1 MNTRLAPVLFVV
13 TLFGACTSAPP
24 DPRVDDIPTKG
35 DVLILAEE
43 DFRTLLKSQRL
54 AFENIYPEARLR
66 LRFMPQAQL
75 LKAMMSDSVRAV
87 FTTCLPG
94 GEQEAYF
101 NSRSV
106 TPEVVPVLTDG
117 IAVVVGNGAVART
130 ASVNSIRAGLSGE
143 GAGSVVFDGTG
154 TGVVRTV
161 IDSIFGGDASAMDR
175 ASAVPGTDSLVHR
188 VSTNPELI
196 GLLAF
201 AQISDLDDPRCRALR
216 ANVVLCAVS
225 PSGDGPA
232 VMPNQSTL
240 ADGSYPL
247 RRTLYAVVTEGR
259 SGLGTGFVSFVA
271 GHKGQRIILK
281 SGLAPV
287 RVPAREVEILN

>member
-1 MNTRLAPVLFVV
+1 MIPRIAQPLFLLAL
-13 TLFGACTSAPP
+13 LGACASPPP

-35 DVLILAEE
+35 DVLILVEE
-43 DFRTLLKSQRL
+43 DFRSIMEAEIL
-54 AFENIYPEARLR
+54 AFENTYAEAHVRVRYL
-66 LRFMPQAQL
+66 PQAEL
-75 LKAMMSDSVRAV
+75 LKAMLNDSVRAV

-94 GEQEAYF
+94 AEQEAYF
-101 NSRSV
+101 RTRSLS
-106 TPEVVPVLTDG
+106 PDVVPVLTDG
-117 IAVVVGNGAVART
+117 IAAVT
-130 ASVNSIRAGLSGE
+130 AILPETKSVSVDSIRSGLT
-143 GAGSVVFDGTG
+143 GAGDHLVVFDGTG

-161 IDSIFGGDASAMDR
+161 VDSLFGGDPSSVR
-175 ASAVPGTDSLVHR
+175 NASAVPGVDSLVHR
-188 VSTNPELI
+188 VAASPGI
-196 GLLAF
+196 VGLLAF
-201 AQISDLDDPRCRALR
+201 SRISDLDDPRCRALR
-216 ANVVLCAVS
+216 ANVALCAVS
-225 PSGDGPA
+225 PSGNGPA

-247 RRTLYAVVTEGR
+247 RRTLYALVTEGR

>member
-1 MNTRLAPVLFVV
+1 MTARIAQLLFLVA
-13 TLFGACTSAPP
+13 LLGGCTSPAP

-43 DFRTLLKSQRL
+43 DFRSVLEAQVL
-54 AFENIYPEARLR
+54 AFENIYAEAHVRLR
-66 LRFMPQAQL
+66 YLPQAEL

-94 GEQEAYF
+94 AEQETYF
-101 NSRSV
+101 RTRSLSRD
-106 TPEVVPVLTDG
+106 VVPVLTDG
-117 IAVVVGNGAVART
+117 IAVVT
-130 ASVNSIRAGLSGE
+130 ANLLEAKSVSVDSIRSGLT
-143 GAGSVVFDGTG
+143 GAGRHVVVFDGTG

-161 IDSIFGGDASAMDR
+161 VDSLFGGDQSALR
-175 ASAVPGTDSLVHR
+175 AASAVPGVDSLVHL
-188 VSTNPELI
+188 VATSPGI
-196 GLLAF
+196 VGLLAF
-201 AQISDLDDPRCRALR
+201 SRISDLDDPRCRALR
-216 ANVVLCAVS
+216 ANVSLCAVS

-281 SGLAPV
+281 SGLAPI